1 MEEDDFT
8 GGLVIPQKQRSKEDA
23 TSARGSLL
31 GLDRLAALKRQEKAN
46 VLQHDHDQEEN
57 GDGNGNGNG
66 NGDGEEGQ
74 PEGKPARETPRERT
88 GGRGERKYR
97 RATTGMMTTT
107 DEVDTAVRGGTKRM
121 AGAGG
126 AGGVVTGNGN
136 ARTTGAGTTGASIAE
151 MSSTGA
157 MIAGTTAGGSIEMT
171 AGEAVKTTAIET
183 TAGEAI
189 ETTVG
194 EAIKTTA
201 IEAIETTAIETT
213 ATIRINPRRRAIR
226 RSIQSTT
233 KSWHGSRS
241 RWTGNGTGKRRRVPW
256 TRATTHSWG
265 TRSTTSR

>member
-1 MEEDDFT
+1 ME
-8 GGLVIPQKQRSKEDA
+8 K
-23 TSARGSLL
+23 RGSQ
-31 GLDRLAALKRQEKAN
+31 RAN
-46 VLQHDHDQEEN
+46 
-57 GDGNGNGNG
+57 
-66 NGDGEEGQ
+66 
-74 PEGKPARETPRERT
+74 PRERRH
-88 GGRGERKYR
+88 GSGQGVGESESID
-97 RATTGMMTTT
+97 ALTTGMMTTT

-136 ARTTGAGTTGASIAE
+136 ARTTGAGTTGAGTTGASIAE

>member
-1 MEEDDFT
+1 ME
-8 GGLVIPQKQRSKEDA
+8 K
-23 TSARGSLL
+23 RGSQ
-31 GLDRLAALKRQEKAN
+31 RAN
-46 VLQHDHDQEEN
+46 
-57 GDGNGNGNG
+57 
-66 NGDGEEGQ
+66 
-74 PEGKPARETPRERT
+74 PRERRH
-88 GGRGERKYR
+88 GSGQGVGESESID
-97 RATTGMMTTT
+97 ALTTGMMTTT
-107 DEVDTAVRGGTKRM
+107 DEVDSAVRGGTKRM

-183 TAGEAI
+183 TAIETTAIETTAGEAI

-194 EAIKTTA
+194 EAIETTAIETTA

-233 KSWHGSRS
+233 KSWRGSRS